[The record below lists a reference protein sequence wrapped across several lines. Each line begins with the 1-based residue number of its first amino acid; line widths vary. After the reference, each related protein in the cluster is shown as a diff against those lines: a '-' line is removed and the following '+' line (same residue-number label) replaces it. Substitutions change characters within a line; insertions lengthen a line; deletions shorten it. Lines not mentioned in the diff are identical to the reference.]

1 MPAKPCTL
9 LGAPGSRIF
18 LIAPSDLL
26 AGDLAD
32 LAQNSAWSKR
42 PAEAQNASYRCR
54 SVRLG
59 LYPLL
64 RVMIGGI
71 VPAPAA
77 LGPQLK
83 TVWPAWPV
91 SGTEPVELR
100 LLPASRYLIILAVVG
115 CFLAAAA
122 LFIYGLLA
130 VVRVVWVTV
139 VADVANLATSDVQIV
154 AGAEHLAVDLIQL
167 ADVFLLG
174 TVIYLVGL
182 GLHLLFVNPQLPDQ
196 PWIAVSDLDDLKE
209 MLVRVIVLLIG
220 VTFLGSFVEQ
230 ADDVPVLELGM
241 TSAVVVAAFT
251 LVILVAKLP
260 DWSRADGERPA
271 RSDREASEPTHDP

>member
-1 MPAKPCTL
+1 
-9 LGAPGSRIF
+9 
-18 LIAPSDLL
+18 
-26 AGDLAD
+26 
-32 LAQNSAWSKR
+32 
-42 PAEAQNASYRCR
+42 
-54 SVRLG
+54 
-59 LYPLL
+59 
-64 RVMIGGI
+64 MIGGI

-77 LGPQLK
+77 PGPQLK
-83 TVWPAWPV
+83 NAWPARPV
-91 SGTEPVELR
+91 SGTEPVVLR
-100 LLPASRYLIILAVVG
+100 LLPASRYLIILAVAG

-122 LFIYGLLA
+122 LFTYGLLA

-139 VADVANLATSDVQIV
+139 IADVANLATSDVQIV

-196 PWIAVSDLDDLKE
+196 PWIAVKDLDDLKE

-230 ADDVPVLELGM
+230 ADDVPVLELGI
-241 TSAVVVAAFT
+241 TAAVVVAAFV

-260 DWSRADGERPA
+260 DWSRADGERHA
-271 RSDREASEPTHDP
+271 RSDHEASEPTDSS